1 MPYQGSCGAEDLLHC
16 LGCRNV
22 HPNRRT
28 AAGGLAESWQQ
39 GWGGT
44 LMGTR
49 AGVCGRGTGKEAA
62 GRRRAGGRARDRRR
76 WAQHRE
82 RRWGRGDKR
91 RDERGGG
98 GGGTREGQETRE
110 QAGAGS
116 NAPEY
121 PRAFLAR
128 ARFRSTTFVCLAS
141 RFAARLAF
149 LSALSRFLS
158 ACSLGT

>member
-91 RDERGGG
+91 RAGDERAGRSWFQRTGVSPCVFG
-98 GGGTREGQETRE
+98 PGTISVDNLCLLGEPFRRPLGLPLGFEPFLVGLLTRHLKGR
-110 QAGAGS
+110 Q
-116 NAPEY
+116 PEVI
-121 PRAFLAR
+121 RAI
-128 ARFRSTTFVCLAS
+128 
-141 RFAARLAF
+141 
-149 LSALSRFLS
+149 
-158 ACSLGT
+158 